1 MANGSEEYRVVLD
14 TSGIRDGVSRGA
26 GEFGRL
32 GAAAEDAGGRVDSA
46 MRAMGKA
53 VGSYFAANKLLEFS
67 QAIVKTRAEIE
78 SYEVSFRT
86 LLGNEQLSKKFFG
99 EIREF
104 AAQTPLYLNSLASG
118 AQMMLGFNI
127 EAEKV
132 IPTLRQ
138 IGDISMGD
146 AQRFQSLT
154 LAFSQMS
161 ATGRLMGQDLLQM
174 VNAGFNPLTE
184 ISRKTGKSI
193 SELKDEMS
201 AGAISADMVADAF
214 KTATEEGGKFHG
226 MLEKQSKAMQGSIS
240 NLKGAVDDM
249 MNGIGEGVQPVI
261 TAGISGLTTL
271 AKHYE
276 DVGKAILVLAS
287 AVGAYK
293 AIDISTHLLASVRSL
308 SALTASTKASTMAQA
323 AFNAVAKANPHVLL
337 ASAVIPRLQHRGREG
352 LQPACQAAGQAGGK
366 DEGAGGCRE
375 RPHGNRHGRDE
386 GRAGAEHRP
395 GAAEGHLSLCVRP
408 VQHGHRAHQEEDRGT
423 A

>member
-32 GAAAEDAGGRVDSA
+32 GTAAEDAGGRVDSA

-53 VGSYFAANKLLEFS
+53 VGSYFAANKILEFS

-118 AQMMLGFNI
+118 AQMMLGFNV

-154 LAFSQMS
+154 LAFSQMT
-161 ATGRLMGQDLLQM
+161 AAGRLMGQDLLQM
-174 VNAGFNPLTE
+174 VNAGFNPLSE

-193 SELKDEMS
+193 SEGPSRPTWLQKPSSLPPRRAASSTACWRSRARPCRAPS
-201 AGAISADMVADAF
+201 ATSRARW
-214 KTATEEGGKFHG
+214 
-226 MLEKQSKAMQGSIS
+226 
-240 NLKGAVDDM
+240 
-249 MNGIGEGVQPVI
+249 
-261 TAGISGLTTL
+261 TT
-271 AKHYE
+271 
-276 DVGKAILVLAS
+276 
-287 AVGAYK
+287 
-293 AIDISTHLLASVRSL
+293 
-308 SALTASTKASTMAQA
+308 
-323 AFNAVAKANPHVLL
+323 
-337 ASAVIPRLQHRGREG
+337 
-352 LQPACQAAGQAGGK
+352 
-366 DEGAGGCRE
+366 
-375 RPHGNRHGRDE
+375 
-386 GRAGAEHRP
+386 
-395 GAAEGHLSLCVRP
+395 
-408 VQHGHRAHQEEDRGT
+408 
-423 A
+423 